1 MREDS
6 KNYCYEHSR
15 RVEFHET
22 DLAGIVHFS
31 NFYRYMESAEHAFMR
46 SLGHPVHGRDAEDGV
61 GWPRVSASCEFRKPA
76 RNDDVLRIRVS
87 IEEIRTRS
95 VRYSFR
101 FYLDPGNDPIATG
114 TVAVACVQFKDGEI
128 SAVPI
133 PEQIRA
139 DLKSA
144 EAAANPE

>member
-1 MREDS
+1 
-6 KNYCYEHSR
+6 
-15 RVEFHET
+15 
-22 DLAGIVHFS
+22 
-31 NFYRYMESAEHAFMR
+31 
-46 SLGHPVHGRDAEDGV
+46 
-61 GWPRVSASCEFRKPA
+61 VSASCEFRKPA

-95 VRYSFR
+95 VRYSFS
-101 FYLDPGNDPIATG
+101 FYLDPGDDPIATG

>member
-1 MREDS
+1 MTEERES
-6 KNYCYEHSR
+6 YCFEHSR

-31 NFYRYMESAEHAFMR
+31 NFYRYMEAAEHAFMR
-46 SLGHPVHGRDAEDGV
+46 SLGHPVHGRSEKAAI

-76 RNDDVLRIRVS
+76 RNNDVLLIRVG
-87 IEEIRTRS
+87 IEEVRRKS

-101 FYLDPGNDPIATG
+101 FYLEPENAPIATG
-114 TVAVACVQFKDGEI
+114 KVAVACVQFKDEGI

-133 PEQIRA
+133 PDEIRA
-139 DLKSA
+139 DLQSA
-144 EAAANPE
+144 QDASES